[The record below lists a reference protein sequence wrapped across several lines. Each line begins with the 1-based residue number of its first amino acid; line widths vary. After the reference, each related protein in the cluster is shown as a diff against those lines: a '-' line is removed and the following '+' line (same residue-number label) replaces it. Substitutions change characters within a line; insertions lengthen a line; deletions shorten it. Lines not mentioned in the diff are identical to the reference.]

1 MSPVDAR
8 NDTERISS
16 ACLCKDD
23 TAQINSCDTAQTVA
37 QEAFRRKG

>member
-8 NDTERISS
+8 NDIEKISS

-23 TAQINSCDTAQTVA
+23 TAQINSYDTAQTVA
-37 QEAFRRKG
+37 QEATGEKG